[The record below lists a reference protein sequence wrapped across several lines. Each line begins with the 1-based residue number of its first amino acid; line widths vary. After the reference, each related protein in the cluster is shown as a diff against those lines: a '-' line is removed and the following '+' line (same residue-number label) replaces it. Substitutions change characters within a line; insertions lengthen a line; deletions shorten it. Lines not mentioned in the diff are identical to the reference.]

1 MADSLP
7 PVAVVELGDR
17 RELFVDHYLIETL
30 EGARLKLHEP
40 RPAEVALRGDQP
52 WDGPF
57 NAGYCV
63 FHDQGLFRMYYRAL
77 QAEGPVCLCYAE
89 SEDGIHW
96 ERPALDLVRDEAGQ
110 PTNIL
115 LRDTP
120 NFDLFLDTRP
130 GTPAD
135 ERIKLVQYFAGGQ
148 SLTPYDAGKGGKQ
161 VYLYGSGDGVHFR
174 PLGEEPVLHCDL
186 PNAFESSNAFFW
198 SAAEQ
203 QYVGY
208 FRFMDNWCTMARITS
223 PDLRRW
229 SAPEAMSYGD
239 TPREHLYTNATTPYF
254 RAPHIYLAL
263 PARFLPDRR
272 VVSDEDLAGLQ
283 VATAQGHVY
292 YNDCSEAVL
301 MSTRAGS
308 TRYER
313 TFMEGFVRPGPGA
326 GNWVS
331 RTNYP
336 LTGIVQTGPEE
347 LSFYVSREYAQPTW
361 HVRRY
366 TLRLDGFI
374 SVNAPYSGGE
384 LHTRPLRF
392 AGTRLELNYAT
403 GAAGKVCVEIQD
415 EAGRPLPGFG
425 LEDCAPLIGD
435 HISRLVSWRG
445 SPQLPPVAGKV
456 MRLRFALKDADLYSL
471 RCC

>member
-1 MADSLP
+1 MAEQPL
-7 PVAVVELGDR
+7 AVVELGAR
-17 RELFVDHYLIETL
+17 RELFVDDLLIETL

-63 FHDQGLFRMYYRAL
+63 LHDQGIFRMYYRAL
-77 QAEGPVCLCYAE
+77 QVDGPVCLCYAE
-89 SEDGIHW
+89 SRDGIHW
-96 ERPALDLVRDEAGQ
+96 ERPALGLVRDAQGQ

-135 ERIKLVQYFAGGQ
+135 ERVKLVKYFAGGQ

-161 VYLYGSGDGVHFR
+161 VYLFGSGDGVHFR
-174 PLGEEPVLHCDL
+174 PLGEAPVLRCAL
-186 PNAFESSNAFFW
+186 PNAFDSSNSFFW
-198 SAAEQ
+198 SEAEE

-208 FRFMDNWCTMARITS
+208 FRFMDDWRSVARITS
-223 PDLRRW
+223 PDFRHW
-229 SAPEAMSYGD
+229 SEPVPMGYGD
-239 TPREHLYTNATTPYF
+239 TPREHLYTNATTPYC
-254 RAPHIYLAL
+254 RAPHLYLAL

-272 VVSDEDLAGLQ
+272 VVSDEELAGLQ
-283 VATAQGHVY
+283 VATVQGHVY

-308 TRYER
+308 TSYQRL
-313 TFMEGFVRPGPGA
+313 FMEGFVRPGPGA
-326 GNWVS
+326 GHWVS

-347 LSFYVSREYAQPTW
+347 LSFYLSREYAQPTW
-361 HVRRY
+361 HIRRY
-366 TLRLDGFI
+366 SLRLDGFV
-374 SVNAPYSGGE
+374 SVNAPYGGGE
-384 LHTRPLRF
+384 LYTRRLR
-392 AGTRLELNYAT
+392 AQGTRLELNYAT
-403 GAAGKVCVEIQD
+403 GAAGQVRVALLD
-415 EAGRPLPGFG
+415 ESGRPLPGYG

-435 HISRLVSWRG
+435 HVSRYVRWRG
-445 SPQLPPVAGKV
+445 ETQLPPLAGKTL
-456 MRLRFALKDADLYSL
+456 RLRFALQDADLYSL
-471 RCC
+471 RFC

>member
-1 MADSLP
+1 MAEQP
-7 PVAVVELGDR
+7 PAVVELGNR
-17 RELFVDHYLIETL
+17 RELFVDHLLIDAL
-30 EGARLKLHEP
+30 DGVRLKLHEP
-40 RPAEVALRGDQP
+40 RPAEVALCADQP

-57 NAGYCV
+57 NAGHCV
-63 FHDQGLFRMYYRAL
+63 LHDQGLFRMYYRAL
-77 QAEGPVCLCYAE
+77 QVDGPVCLCYAE
-89 SEDGIHW
+89 SEDGISW
-96 ERPALDLVRDEAGQ
+96 RRPALDLVRDEQGR

-120 NFDLFLDTRP
+120 NFDLFLDTCP

-135 ERIKLVQYFAGGQ
+135 ERIKLVQYFSGRH

-161 VYLYGSGDGVHFR
+161 VYLSGSGDGIHFR
-174 PLGEEPVLHCDL
+174 RLAEEPVLHCDL
-186 PNAFESSNAFFW
+186 PNAFDSSNVFFW
-198 SAAEQ
+198 SAAEG

-208 FRFMDNWCTMARITS
+208 FRFMDDWRSVARITS

-229 SAPEAMSYGD
+229 SAPEPMTYGD

-254 RAPHIYLAL
+254 RAPHLYLAL

-272 VVSDEDLAGLQ
+272 VVSDEELAGLQ

-301 MSTRAGS
+301 MSTRAG
-308 TRYER
+308 TACYQR
-313 TFMEGFVRPGPGA
+313 TFLEGFVRPGPGA

-361 HVRRY
+361 HIRRY
-366 TLRLDGFI
+366 TLRLDGFV
-374 SVNAPYSGGE
+374 SVNAPYGGGE
-384 LHTRPLRF
+384 LCTRLLRF
-392 AGTRLELNYAT
+392 AGSRLELNYAT
-403 GAAGKVCVEIQD
+403 GAAGQVRVEVQD
-415 EAGRPLPGFG
+415 ETGRPLPGLG
-425 LEDCAPLIGD
+425 LEDCDPLIGD
-435 HISRLVSWRG
+435 HCARQVCWRG
-445 SPQLPPVAGKV
+445 SPQLPPLTGKAV
-456 MRLRFALKDADLYSL
+456 RLRFSLQDADLYSL
-471 RCC
+471 RFC